1 MDMREMLKNLVE
13 KVKAV
18 PVAQVSSQK
27 QEDSVQKGPKV
38 RDLRKEIEK
47 EEIED
52 LTAELFR
59 GLRTKERM
67 VGELIALKRE
77 LTTEEKLCGRALEEE
92 IREIKS
98 AILSDTHL
106 AARWIATA
114 LSGWEDELMV
124 SKNLVERGVLLE
136 ISLQER
142 MAVGKGYYPV
152 KDFSS
157 DNSSTTRFFVRRMY
171 AEGEGRPEG
180 YFEEFFYAYRAHFLA
195 KWDHAKD
202 VATRIAAMKKELG
215 VDEKL
220 TIADVE
226 RGISG
231 IMSFDVLPEHGWR
244 GRDGRSVTGTVVV
257 KSPGNS
263 GGISSF
269 EILAAEGGIKFS
281 LQNIIGAGE
290 KVIFEFRTGRRFE
303 GLSRAD
309 NRVEVAWLRVLLLKF
324 LPKQERQPQVYPV
337 SHNELH
343 IMPTVKIVGIGNGPT
358 RDRER
363 HQEKTRMSRESEK
376 RKNNPFHQDY

>member
-1 MDMREMLKNLVE
+1 MEIREMLKSLVE

-18 PVAQVSSQK
+18 PVAPVSPQK
-27 QEDSVQKGPKV
+27 QEDQLKGPRV

-67 VGELIALKRE
+67 VGELLALKRD
-77 LTTEEKLCGRALEEE
+77 LTTEEKVLGRTLEEE

-98 AILSDTHL
+98 AILANVHL

-124 SKNLVERGVLLE
+124 SKNLVERGVLSE

-157 DNSSTTRFFVRRMY
+157 DNSSTTRFFVRHVFK
-171 AEGEGRPEG
+171 ESEERPEG
-180 YFEEFFYAYRAHFLA
+180 YFEELFYAYRSHFLA

-202 VATRIAAMKKELG
+202 VATRIAVMKKELG

-220 TIADVE
+220 TLVDVE
-226 RGISG
+226 SG
-231 IMSFDVLPEHGWR
+231 VGGVVSFDVLPEHDWR
-244 GRDGRSVTGTVVV
+244 GRDGRSVTGIVVI
-257 KSPGNS
+257 KSLGDI

-269 EILAAEGGIKFS
+269 EILGAEGGIKFS
-281 LQNIIGAGE
+281 LQNIIGSGE
-290 KVIFEFRTGRRFE
+290 KIIFEFRTGRRFE

-309 NRVEVAWLRVLLLKF
+309 SGVEVAWLRVLLLKF
-324 LPKQERQPQVYPV
+324 FPKQERQPQVYPV
-337 SHNELH
+337 SHNVH

-363 HQEKTRMSRESEK
+363 HPEKTHMSREIEK
-376 RKNNPFHQDY
+376 RRNNPFRQDY

>member
-1 MDMREMLKNLVE
+1 MDMKEMLKNLVE
-13 KVKAV
+13 KVKAA
-18 PVAQVSSQK
+18 PVAPIPHLK
-27 QEDSVQKGPKV
+27 EEDSALKGPRV

-47 EEIED
+47 EEVNS
-52 LTAELFR
+52 LTIELFR
-59 GLRTKERM
+59 GLRAKERM
-67 VGELIALKRE
+67 MGELLALKRE
-77 LTTEEKLCGRALEEE
+77 LTAEEKIRGRALEEE

-114 LSGWEDELMV
+114 LSGWEDEMMV
-124 SKNLVERGVLLE
+124 SKNLVERGVLSE

-171 AEGEGRPEG
+171 AEGEGYPE
-180 YFEEFFYAYRAHFLA
+180 EELFYAYRAHFLA

-202 VATRIAAMKKELG
+202 VATRIATMKKELG

-220 TIADVE
+220 TLEDVA
-226 RGISG
+226 SG
-231 IMSFDVLPEHGWR
+231 VGGVVSFDVLPAHDWR

-257 KSPGNS
+257 KSLGNS

-281 LQNIIGAGE
+281 LQNIITAGE

-309 NRVEVAWLRVLLLKF
+309 NGVEVAWLRVLLLKF
-324 LPKQERQPQVYPV
+324 LPRQERQPQVYPTV
-337 SHNELH
+337 SNELH
-343 IMPTVKIVGIGNGPT
+343 IMPTVKTVGIGNGPAKE
-358 RDRER
+358 REW
-363 HQEKTRMSRESEK
+363 HQGEKTRMPRESEK
-376 RKNNPFHQDY
+376 RKNNPFRQDY